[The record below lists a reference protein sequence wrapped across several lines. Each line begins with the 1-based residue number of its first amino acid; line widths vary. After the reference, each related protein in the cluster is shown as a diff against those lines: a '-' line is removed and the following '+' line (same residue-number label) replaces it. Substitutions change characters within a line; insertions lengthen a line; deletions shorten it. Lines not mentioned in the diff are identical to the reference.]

1 MKKKHFFFDKQLE
14 KPIFRPNW
22 RRQLGKLF
30 YQLKRKINWHFSDK
44 TFSKVSP
51 TQFFE
56 NEIARPPR
64 AWAEKIYNIEQW
76 NQYPGGHFAALENSE
91 ILASDIF
98 SFAEKLKIL

>member
-1 MKKKHFFFDKQLE
+1 MEAHIAEHVAFLYRMKIE
-14 KPIFRPNW
+14 E
-22 RRQLGKLF
+22 QLGVPLPPVDEP
-30 YQLKRKINWHFSDK
+30 LPVD
-44 TFSKVSP
+44 V
-51 TQFFE
+51 E

-98 SFAEKLKIL
+98 SFAKKLKIL